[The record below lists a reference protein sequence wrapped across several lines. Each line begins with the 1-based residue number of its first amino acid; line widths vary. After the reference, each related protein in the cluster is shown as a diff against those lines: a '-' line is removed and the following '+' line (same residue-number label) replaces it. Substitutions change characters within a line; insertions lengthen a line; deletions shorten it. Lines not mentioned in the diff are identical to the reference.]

1 MKKMKHVLVG
11 GIALTL
17 LFSPGLSSVDAK
29 GHSKGKSHKKI
40 VLVDKNRNK
49 IADKWEKQY
58 KLSGKHVASKD
69 NDRDGLSNLI
79 EYHLKLNPLKS
90 DTDKDGVKDGLED
103 TDKDELPN
111 STEIELGTLPQ
122 DADTD
127 NDRVKDGDEETKDG
141 VEYADLIHD
150 LKLSIKSKDLILE
163 VKYKYNKRH
172 AHLHIKTNDKD
183 LSPAKVKEFVQD
195 FEAFSGLSSK
205 ELTDKMT
212 ADFGIESDFAVKL
225 ELKYLNGDRFELKK
239 HISVAD
245 EDAEETE
252 ETTPSKPV
260 EEDGQKDDQDKDD
273 ESDDKD
279 ESEDEDEAADQEAV

>member
-69 NDRDGLSNLI
+69 SDRDGLSNLI

-111 STEIELGTLPQ
+111 STELELGTLPQ
-122 DADTD
+122 DSDTD
-127 NDRVKDGDEETKDG
+127 NDRVKDGEEETKDG

-150 LKLSIKSKDLILE
+150 LKLSIKSKDLVLE

-172 AHLHIKTNDKD
+172 AHLHIKTDDKD
-183 LSPAKVKEFVQD
+183 LSPAKVKAFVQD

-205 ELTDKMT
+205 ELTDKMKEE
-212 ADFGIESDFAVKL
+212 FGIESDFSVKL
-225 ELKYLNGDRFELKK
+225 ELKYLSGDRFELKK
-239 HISVAD
+239 RVSIAD
-245 EDAEETE
+245 ED
-252 ETTPSKPV
+252 V
-260 EEDGQKDDQDKDD
+260 EEPEGEVTPPPAGEEDDQDEDD
-273 ESDDKD
+273 ESDDAD
-279 ESEDEDEAADQEAV
+279 ESEDEDESEDQEED